1 MRYFPKTR
9 TLVIALG
16 VLALAVPAVYAL
28 KQRSATPA
36 QPVAAVAEQTIELA
50 ASDVAQVELK
60 DIARTIPITGTLQPR
75 DWTSVKTQVAGEV
88 REVLVR
94 EGEAVRKGQVLARV
108 ETADLQARLDDRIG
122 SLQGAKAQLSLA
134 ETTRAKN
141 LELLKQKFISQ
152 TAYDSMQSNYAV
164 SESTVK
170 SLQAQVAI
178 ARKALADAEIK
189 ATMDGVISERFVQ
202 AGEKMPVDGKLFT
215 LMNLT
220 QMEMEAAVPA
230 NDIPNV
236 QVGQAVA
243 FSVDGYGARIFSGEV
258 NRINP
263 ATQAGSQSISVFIVM
278 PNADLALKGGMF
290 AKGSL
295 QIARL
300 DKTATIPLSS
310 LRDDNGLTFVYQING
325 GKVAKTPVKLGVRD
339 ETRGVV
345 QVIEGLIPGATVV
358 RTNLGALRE
367 GSAVKI
373 GSASS

>member
-1 MRYFPKTR
+1 MRYFPRTR

-36 QPVAAVAEQTIELA
+36 KPVAAVAEQTIELA

-60 DIARTIPITGTLQPR
+60 DIARTIPLTGTLQPR

-108 ETADLQARLDDRIG
+108 ETADLKARLDDRIG

>member
-16 VLALAVPAVYAL
+16 ILALAVPAVYAL
-28 KQRSATPA
+28 KQRSAPA
-36 QPVAAVAEQTIELA
+36 KPEVVKVEQTIELA
-50 ASDVAQVELK
+50 ASDVAQVELT
-60 DIARTIPITGTLQPR
+60 DIARTIPLTGTLQPR

-88 REVLVR
+88 RQVLVR

-108 ETADLQARLDDRIG
+108 ETADLKARLDDRIG

-170 SLQAQVAI
+170 SLEAQVAI

-189 ATMDGVISERFVQ
+189 AAMDGVISERFVQ

-278 PNADLALKGGMF
+278 PNTDLALKGGMF

-310 LRDDNGLTFVYQING
+310 LRDDNGLTFVYQISG

-367 GSAVKI
+367 GNAVKI

>member
-16 VLALAVPAVYAL
+16 ILALAVPAVYAL
-28 KQRSATPA
+28 KQRSAPA
-36 QPVAAVAEQTIELA
+36 KPEVVKVEQTIELA
-50 ASDVAQVELK
+50 ASDVAQVELT
-60 DIARTIPITGTLQPR
+60 DIARTIPLTGTLQPR

-108 ETADLQARLDDRIG
+108 ETADLKARLDDRIG

-170 SLQAQVAI
+170 SLEAQVAI

>member
-1 MRYFPKTR
+1 MRYFPRTR

-28 KQRSATPA
+28 KQRSAPA
-36 QPVAAVAEQTIELA
+36 KPEVVKVEQTIELA
-50 ASDVAQVELK
+50 ASDVAQVELT
-60 DIARTIPITGTLQPR
+60 DIARTIPLTGTLQPR

-108 ETADLQARLDDRIG
+108 ETADLKARLDDRIG

-278 PNADLALKGGMF
+278 PNDDLALKGGMF

-325 GKVAKTPVKLGVRD
+325 GKVAKTAVKLGVRD

>member
-1 MRYFPKTR
+1 MRYFPRTR
-9 TLVIALG
+9 TLIIALG
-16 VLALAVPAVYAL
+16 ILALAVPAVYAL
-28 KQRSATPA
+28 KQRSAAPK
-36 QPVAAVAEQTIELA
+36 PEAVKAEPMIELT

-60 DIARTIPITGTLQPR
+60 DIARTIPLTGTLQPR

-108 ETADLQARLDDRIG
+108 ETTDLKARLDDRIG

-134 ETTRAKN
+134 EKTRAKN
-141 LELLKQKFISQ
+141 LELLNQKFISQ

-170 SLQAQVAI
+170 SLEAQVTM
-178 ARKALADAEIK
+178 ARKALDDAVVK
-189 ATMDGVISERFVQ
+189 ASMDGVIAERFVQ

-215 LMNLT
+215 LMNLS
-220 QMEMEAAVPA
+220 QMEIEAAVPA
-230 NDIPNV
+230 NDIPTV

-243 FSVDGYGARIFSGEV
+243 FSVDGYGARVFSGEV

-300 DKTATIPLSS
+300 EKTATIPLSA
-310 LRDDNGLTFVYQING
+310 LRDDNGQTFVYQINAD
-325 GKVAKTPVKLGVRD
+325 KVAKTVVKPGVRD

-345 QVIEGLIPGATVV
+345 QVLEGLAPGATVV

-373 GSASS
+373 GSTPS

>member
-1 MRYFPKTR
+1 MRYFPRTR
-9 TLVIALG
+9 TVVIALG
-16 VLALAVPAVYAL
+16 ILALAVPAVYAL
-28 KQRSATPA
+28 KQRSATPVKPA
-36 QPVAAVAEQTIELA
+36 AAVAEQTIELA
-50 ASDVAQVELK
+50 ASDVAQVKLT
-60 DIARTIPITGTLQPR
+60 DIARTIPLTGTLQPR

-94 EGEAVRKGQVLARV
+94 EGEAVRKGQILARV
-108 ETADLQARLDDRIG
+108 DTADLKAKLDDRVG
-122 SLQGAKAQLSLA
+122 SLQGAKAQLTLA
-134 ETTRAKN
+134 EKTRAKN

-152 TAYDSMQSNYAV
+152 TAYDSMQSNYVV

-170 SLQAQVAI
+170 SLEAQVAI
-178 ARKALADAEIK
+178 ARKALSDAEIK
-189 ATMDGVISERFVQ
+189 ATMDGVIAERFVQ

-236 QVGQAVA
+236 KVGQAVA
-243 FSVDGYGARIFSGEV
+243 FSVDGYGARVFNGEV
-258 NRINP
+258 NRISP

-278 PNADLALKGGMF
+278 PNLDLALKGGMF

-300 DKTATIPLSS
+300 DKTATIPISS

-325 GKVAKTPVKLGVRD
+325 DKVAKTTVKLGVRD
-339 ETRGVV
+339 EARGVV
-345 QVIEGLIPGATVV
+345 QVLEGLISGATIV

-367 GSAVKI
+367 GGAVKI
-373 GSASS
+373 GSDKG

>member
-16 VLALAVPAVYAL
+16 ILALAVPAVYAL
-28 KQRSATPA
+28 KQRSAPA
-36 QPVAAVAEQTIELA
+36 KPEVVKVEQTIELA
-50 ASDVAQVELK
+50 ASDVAQVELT
-60 DIARTIPITGTLQPR
+60 DIARTIPLTGTLQPR
-75 DWTSVKTQVAGEV
+75 DWTSVKTQGAGEV

-108 ETADLQARLDDRIG
+108 ETADLKARLDDRIG

-170 SLQAQVAI
+170 SLEAQVAI

-310 LRDDNGLTFVYQING
+310 LRYDNGLTFVYQING

-345 QVIEGLIPGATVV
+345 QVIEGLIPGATVL

-373 GSASS
+373 GSDKG

>member
-1 MRYFPKTR
+1 MRYFLRTR

-36 QPVAAVAEQTIELA
+36 KPVAAVAEQTIELA

-60 DIARTIPITGTLQPR
+60 DIARTIPLTGTLQPR

-94 EGEAVRKGQVLARV
+94 EGEAVRKGQTLARV
-108 ETADLQARLDDRIG
+108 DTADLKAKLDDRVG
-122 SLQGAKAQLSLA
+122 SLQGAKAQLTLA
-134 ETTRAKN
+134 EKTRAKN

-170 SLQAQVAI
+170 SLEAQVAI

>member
-16 VLALAVPAVYAL
+16 ILALAVPAVYAL
-28 KQRSATPA
+28 KQRSAPA
-36 QPVAAVAEQTIELA
+36 KPEVVKVEQTIELA
-50 ASDVAQVELK
+50 ASDVAQVELT
-60 DIARTIPITGTLQPR
+60 DIARTIPLTGTLQPR

-108 ETADLQARLDDRIG
+108 ETADLKARLDDRIG

-170 SLQAQVAI
+170 SLEAQVAI

-189 ATMDGVISERFVQ
+189 ATMDGVIAERFVQ

-236 QVGQAVA
+236 KVGQAVA
-243 FSVDGYGARIFSGEV
+243 FSVDGYGARVFNGEV
-258 NRINP
+258 NRISP

-300 DKTATIPLSS
+300 DKTATVPLSS

-325 GKVAKTPVKLGVRD
+325 DKVAKTPVKLGLRD
-339 ETRGVV
+339 EARGVV
-345 QVIEGLIPGATVV
+345 QVLEGLIPGATVV

-373 GSASS
+373 GSDKG